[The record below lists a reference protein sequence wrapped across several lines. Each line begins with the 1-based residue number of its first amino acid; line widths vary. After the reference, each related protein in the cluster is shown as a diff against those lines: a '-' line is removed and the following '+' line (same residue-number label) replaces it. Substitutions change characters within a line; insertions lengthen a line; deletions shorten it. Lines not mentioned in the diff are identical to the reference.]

1 MPIQQMLLGSGPSG
15 PVTGQVDFDDH
26 SSLDYSTTWTV
37 PDGVEYIS
45 VLCIGRGG
53 VRATGL
59 WGGAGGSLAYF
70 NSIAVVPG
78 DTYNI
83 YLCGGASATDNC
95 TISPFTNNERW
106 VVGSRIRHA
115 SGSGVYWEMVAF
127 AAENH
132 VAGVSNGAGG
142 SESHTSSLV
151 HGSFASYKGGNG
163 GQKGTTTQSWGQTN
177 YYPGGGGGAAGYAG
191 NGGTGGSGANSG
203 TADNTAG
210 AGGGGGG
217 GAGGWYQD
225 PSGQGAGTFGHAG
238 GGGGV
243 GKFGQGSNGA
253 KATSQGYSGVGGSG
267 GTPTSSLSTNQG
279 VAGIYGGGNSDHS
292 QGFGFGGA
300 VGGKGLVRIIWPG
313 DTRYYPNTNTANQ

>member
-1 MPIQQMLLGSGPSG
+1 MGIQQMLLGSGPSG

-53 VRATGL
+53 VRASGL

-83 YLCGGASATDNC
+83 YICGGASATDDC

-106 VVGSRIRHA
+106 TVGSRIRHA
-115 SGSGVYWEMVAF
+115 SGSGVYWELVAY

-132 VAGVSNGAGG
+132 VAGVSDGAGG
-142 SESHTSSLV
+142 GESHTASLV
-151 HGSFASYKGGNG
+151 HGSFASYKGGSG
-163 GQKGTTTQSWGQTN
+163 GQAGTTTSGWGYTN
-177 YYPGGGGGAAGYAG
+177 YYPGGGGGAAGY
-191 NGGTGGSGANSG
+191 GGDGGEGGDGSEWDNNTGPN
-203 TADNTAG
+203 

-217 GAGGWYQD
+217 GAGGWYRD
-225 PSGQGAGTFGHAG
+225 PDSEAAGTYGHAG

-253 KATSQGYSGVGGSG
+253 AASSQGYSGVGGSG

-279 VAGIYGGGNSDHS
+279 HAGVYGGGASNHTI
-292 QGFGFGGA
+292 GIGFGGGDT
-300 VGGKGLVRIIWPG
+300 GGKGLVRIIWPG